1 MSSRAFRSP
10 ITRIAMYAVLG
21 AMSILMVVP
30 FVWMLSTSLQ
40 SLDKVFRNDLSW
52 IPFPP
57 QWQNYEKAWNAMP
70 FDLFFRNSI
79 FVAIAHTAGQV
90 LTSAMAAY
98 AFARL
103 KFPGRDKLFT
113 LYLGTLMIP
122 AQVTI
127 IPNFILMRDFH
138 WVDSYWALIVPN
150 LFSTFGTFLLRQF
163 FKTIPT
169 ELEDAAKIDGAGH
182 YSIFTQVILPLSG
195 PALATLAIFVF
206 LGSWNSFLWPLI
218 VTNSIE
224 MRTVPVG
231 LRVFQGQF
239 TTNYPLMMAAASM
252 ALVPILIVYVIGQK
266 YFVRGITLTGMGG
279 R

>member
-1 MSSRAFRSP
+1 
-10 ITRIAMYAVLG
+10 MYALLTG
-21 AMSILMVVP
+21 LALLMVVP
-30 FVWMLSTSLQ
+30 FAWMLSTSLQ

-52 IPFPP
+52 IPLPP
-57 QWQNYEKAWNAMP
+57 QWQNYEKALTSMP
-70 FDLFFRNSI
+70 FDLFFRNSAI
-79 FVAIAHTAGQV
+79 VAVAHTIGQV

-138 WVDSYWALIVPN
+138 WVDSFWALIVPN

-163 FKTIPT
+163 FRTIPT

-182 YSIFTQVILPLSG
+182 FSIFTQVILPLSG

-218 VTNSIE
+218 VTNSVE

-252 ALVPILIVYVIGQK
+252 ALVPILIIYVIGQK

>member
-1 MSSRAFRSP
+1 M
-10 ITRIAMYAVLG
+10 TRQMRNNLFKTVWYIVLLAIASV
-21 AMSILMVVP
+21 MVVP
-30 FVWMLSTSLQ
+30 FVWMLATSLQ
-40 SLDKVFRNDLSW
+40 SLDRVFRNDLSW
-52 IPFPP
+52 LPIPP
-57 QWQNYEKAWNAMP
+57 QWSNYQKAWTAMP
-70 FDLFFRNSI
+70 FDRFFLNSI
-79 FVAIAHTAGQV
+79 FVAVAHVAGQV
-90 LTSAMAAY
+90 TTSALAAY

-103 KFPGRDKLFT
+103 KFPFREQIFT

-127 IPNFILMRDFH
+127 IPNFILMRDFG
-138 WVDSYWALIVPN
+138 WVDSYWALIVPG

-163 FKTIPT
+163 FLTIPT
-169 ELEDAAKIDGAGH
+169 DLEDAAKIDGANH
-182 YSIFTQVILPLSG
+182 FDIFVRVALPLSG

-224 MRTVPVG
+224 MRTIPVG

-239 TTNYPLMMAAASM
+239 TTNYPLMMAAASL
-252 ALVPILIVYVIGQK
+252 ALVPILIIYMLGQK